1 MHQSVAW
8 SNFFLKCV
16 ELVKE
21 LWILLHVIC
30 QGILEVCQKNP
41 FDLSCRNEKN
51 NYLSIISSL
60 KRSIQIARM
69 IDSFLFLKNRKLIK
83 HYIFWIN
90 IKKSVLFI
98 ILYKKK
104 SPNCKFGAWPRATT
118 NTSNFQPIF
127 SLNFSNFSLQ
137 IFFFKMLF
145 NFLLKLYLFI
155 LDTNVTSFKN
165 EISFFKFPFFQVS
178 FFKFPFSSFLFQ
190 VSFSSF
196 LFHISF
202 HFLKFLW
209 LIFLF
214 QVSFF
219 KFPFTSFLFQV
230 SFFKFPLSSFL
241 SQVSFF

>member
-30 QGILEVCQKNP
+30 QGILEVSQKNP

-51 NYLSIISSL
+51 NYLSFISSL

-104 SPNCKFGAWPRATT
+104 AQIANLEPDHEQRPIRQI
-118 NTSNFQPIF
+118 SNQFFHWIF
-127 SLNFSNFSLQ
+127 Q
-137 IFFFKMLF
+137 IF
-145 NFLLKLYLFI
+145 LY
-155 LDTNVTSFKN
+155 
-165 EISFFKFPFFQVS
+165 KF
-178 FFKFPFSSFLFQ
+178 SFLKCY
-190 VSFSSF
+190 S
-196 LFHISF
+196 
-202 HFLKFLW
+202 
-209 LIFLF
+209 IFY
-214 QVSFF
+214 
-219 KFPFTSFLFQV
+219 
-230 SFFKFPLSSFL
+230 
-241 SQVSFF
+241 